1 MHVFRLWEK
10 VGEAGDNPR
19 RHKEKVQG
27 QGIELE
33 AFFLWGAS
41 ANHCTAVSGFVI
53 NNYFQIWEKNN
64 SSRIEIINWS
74 LEQHKAKY
82 SIQDVGQLS
91 NGTSAWENVL

>member
-1 MHVFRLWEK
+1 MHVSRLWEK

-41 ANHCTAVSGFVI
+41 VNHCTAVSGFVI

-64 SSRIEIINWS
+64 SSRIEMIHGPLNNIRPN
-74 LEQHKAKY
+74 
-82 SIQDVGQLS
+82 IQSKMLDDLAMEPVP
-91 NGTSAWENVL
+91 